1 MKREPTQTPDWAA
14 MIEQMVDKGL
24 THADIGKA
32 MGSVLTLRMIRHYR
46 LGVQP
51 LHYRGEAM
59 IQLWCETM
67 AAQRGALPMMEL
79 VRGHRVA
86 KREAESGPQVT
97 RLPNWPPGEILKPKN
112 APKRRAVRRAPETAE
127 K

>member
-1 MKREPTQTPDWAA
+1 MTS
-14 MIEQMVDKGL
+14 KGL

-32 MGSVLTLRMIRHYR
+32 MGSVLTLRMLRHYR

-59 IQLWCETM
+59 ILLWCETLG
-67 AAQRGALPMMEL
+67 AERAALPTMEL

-86 KREAESGPQVT
+86 GRETENGPRVQA
-97 RLPNWPPGEILKPKN
+97 LPNWPPGEILKPKN
-112 APKRRAVRRAPETAE
+112 APKRKAKQRGAIVVAE
-127 K
+127 VA